1 MNRLFWA
8 ISVISIL
15 FLGCSKME
23 VNTPMCD
30 EINEEHPRDHIPKRC
45 RNYNKEEAQKAFR
58 KAEDEKQ
65 QSSEDLKF
73 NGQVNGE

>member
-1 MNRLFWA
+1 
-8 ISVISIL
+8 
-15 FLGCSKME
+15 
-23 VNTPMCD
+23 MCD

-45 RNYNKEEAQKAFR
+45 RNYNKEAQKAFR